1 MIKIGVIGC
10 GKWSKT
16 VIKEINKS
24 NRFKLKA
31 IVCRSQNKIVE
42 NKNIDIFN
50 NVNDLIESN
59 KCNCLYV
66 AADPSVNFEIVNFI
80 KEKPI
85 PIILEKPFS
94 NNYNQ
99 AKEMQE
105 MVLKNNILLMINLPN
120 IYSECFNEIKKI
132 INSNLENLKEVKIV
146 EGDFGPFRDNI
157 NPIWDWGY
165 HSFSTLIDIFG
176 YESISDIKINE
187 MKKNRLG
194 KDLVSKFN
202 FKINSKIKVKVV
214 NGNLFKHKIRKM
226 KIYFNNYDVYE
237 FDMINHIIFKNKNV
251 IYSNKSSP
259 LEALLNIFYINI
271 NKKLNTEV
279 SRIKTACLT
288 SKFLE
293 NFYKC

>member
-24 NRFKLKA
+24 NRFQLKA

-42 NKNIDIFN
+42 NINIDIFN
-50 NVNDLIESN
+50 NVNDLLESN

-105 MVLKNNILLMINLPN
+105 MVLKNKILLMINLPN

-165 HSFSTLIDIFG
+165 HSISTLIDIFG
-176 YESISDIKINE
+176 YESFSDIKIKE
-187 MKKNRLG
+187 IKKNRLG

>member
-10 GKWSKT
+10 GKWSNT
-16 VIKEINKS
+16 VIKEINKNHS
-24 NRFKLKA
+24 FKLKA
-31 IVCRSQNKIVE
+31 IVCRSQNKIFE
-42 NKNIDIFN
+42 NKNIDIFK

-59 KCNCLYV
+59 TCNCLYV
-66 AADPSVNFEIVNFI
+66 AANPSVNFEIVNLI

-176 YESISDIKINE
+176 YESISDIKIKE
-187 MKKNRLG
+187 IKKNRLG

-202 FKINSKIKVKVV
+202 FKINSKIKIKVV
-214 NGNLFKHKIRKM
+214 NGNLFKRKIRKM
-226 KIYFNNYDVYE
+226 KIFFNKYDVYE
-237 FDMINHIIFKNKNV
+237 FDMINHIIIKNKNV
-251 IYSNKSSP
+251 IHSSKSSP

>member
-10 GKWSKT
+10 GKWSNT

-24 NRFKLKA
+24 NRFELKA

-42 NKNIDIFN
+42 NKKIDIFK

-66 AADPSVNFEIVNFI
+66 AANPSVNFEIINLI

-99 AKEMQE
+99 AKEMRE

-132 INSNLENLKEVKIV
+132 INSNLENVKEVKIV

-176 YESISDIKINE
+176 YESSSDIKIKE
-187 MKKNRLG
+187 IKKNRLG

-237 FDMINHIIFKNKNV
+237 YDMINHIIFKNKNV
-251 IYSNKSSP
+251 TYCSKSSP
-259 LEALLNIFYINI
+259 LESLLNIFYNNI
-271 NKKLNTEV
+271 NKKLNTEA

>member
-176 YESISDIKINE
+176 YESISDTIHLLASFS
-187 MKKNRLG
+187 KNLAVVIS
-194 KDLVSKFN
+194 LIVSK
-202 FKINSKIKVKVV
+202 
-214 NGNLFKHKIRKM
+214 NLLSVMRA
-226 KIYFNNYDVYE
+226 DTT
-237 FDMINHIIFKNKNV
+237 FD
-251 IYSNKSSP
+251 
-259 LEALLNIFYINI
+259 
-271 NKKLNTEV
+271 
-279 SRIKTACLT
+279 
-288 SKFLE
+288 
-293 NFYKC
+293 

>member
-16 VIKEINKS
+16 VIKEINK
-24 NRFKLKA
+24 NHRFKLKA
-31 IVCRSQNKIVE
+31 IVCRSQNKIAQ
-42 NKNIDIFN
+42 NKDIDIFN

-66 AADPSVNFEIVNFI
+66 AANPSVNFEIVNLI

-94 NNYNQ
+94 NDYIQ

-105 MVLKNNILLMINLPN
+105 IVLKNNILLMINLPN

-132 INSNLENLKEVKIV
+132 INSNLKNLKEVKIV
-146 EGDFGPFRDNI
+146 EGDYGPFRDNI

-176 YESISDIKINE
+176 YESISDIKIKE
-187 MKKNRLG
+187 IKKNRLG

>member
-16 VIKEINKS
+16 IIKEINKS
-24 NRFKLKA
+24 HRFKLKA

-66 AADPSVNFEIVNFI
+66 AANPSVNFEIVNLI

-94 NNYNQ
+94 NDYNQ

-105 MVLKNNILLMINLPN
+105 MVLKNNIMLMINLPN

-176 YESISDIKINE
+176 YESISDIKIKE
-187 MKKNRLG
+187 IKKNRLG

-202 FKINSKIKVKVV
+202 FKINSKIKVKVI

-237 FDMINHIIFKNKNV
+237 FDMINHIIFKNRNV

>member
-24 NRFKLKA
+24 HRFKLKA
-31 IVCRSQNKIVE
+31 IVCRSQNKIAQ
-42 NKNIDIFN
+42 NKDIDIFN

-66 AADPSVNFEIVNFI
+66 AANPSVNFEIVNLI

-94 NNYNQ
+94 NDYIQ

-105 MVLKNNILLMINLPN
+105 IVLKNNILLMINLPN

-132 INSNLENLKEVKIV
+132 INSNLKNLKEVKIV

-176 YESISDIKINE
+176 YESISDITIKEI
-187 MKKNRLG
+187 KKNRLG

-251 IYSNKSSP
+251 IYSSKSSP

-271 NKKLNTEV
+271 NKKINTEV

>member
-105 MVLKNNILLMINLPN
+105 MVLKNKILLMINLPN

-165 HSFSTLIDIFG
+165 HSISTLIDIFG
-176 YESISDIKINE
+176 YESFSDIKIKE
-187 MKKNRLG
+187 IKKNRLG

>member
-24 NRFKLKA
+24 HRFKLKA
-31 IVCRSQNKIVE
+31 IVCRSQNKIAQ
-42 NKNIDIFN
+42 NKDIDIFN

-66 AADPSVNFEIVNFI
+66 AANPSVNFEIVNLI

-94 NNYNQ
+94 NDYIQ

-105 MVLKNNILLMINLPN
+105 IVLKNNILLMINLPN

-132 INSNLENLKEVKIV
+132 INSNLKNLKEVKIV
-146 EGDFGPFRDNI
+146 EGDYGPFRDNI

-176 YESISDIKINE
+176 YESISDIKIKE
-187 MKKNRLG
+187 IKKNRLG

-251 IYSNKSSP
+251 IYSSKCSP